1 MSSSRLRIV
10 EVSDAFFPHLD
21 GVTHVMHHYALELH
35 NAHQVVVVAPKRR
48 RYNYNQLPYRFE
60 GVPALYVPLLDLE
73 APWPHFGLLA
83 LKRLLDK
90 EAVDIIH
97 IHSPLVLGPMLIPLA
112 KKKGIKVVATLH
124 SRYTEDFK
132 KFIPFQWLRNI
143 LIRRM
148 ARFFSQCDS
157 VWTVNHGMVQEL
169 RKIGY
174 QGPVTVMPNATE
186 YEKLDHVDERKAS
199 IIKKYHLNAYQP
211 IGLFVGQQSLKKN
224 IALTLQALSL
234 LKAKGE
240 IVQFVSV
247 GAGEDAKV
255 LKKLADQLG
264 LSDQVHF
271 VGKITDRNELAN
283 VYLAADLFLF
293 PSTYDASSL
302 AVIEAAA
309 LGVPS
314 ILIRGAITAEA
325 IIDRSN
331 GYLTNESPEEY
342 AETIRFALADPN
354 RSQVANQAT
363 LTLTKSWKT
372 VCEDVITTYSEVI
385 SRND

>member
-35 NAHQVVVVAPKRR
+35 TSHDVTVVAPRRR
-48 RYNYNQLPYRFE
+48 RYNYSRLPYRFE

-97 IHSPLVLGPMLIPLA
+97 VHSPLVLGPMLLPLA
-112 KKKGIKVVATLH
+112 KKKGIKVVSTLH

-132 KFIPFQWLRNI
+132 RFIPFAWLRNR

-148 ARFFSQCDS
+148 ARFYDQCDS
-157 VWTVNHGMVQEL
+157 VWTVNQGMVQEL

-174 QGPVTVMPNATE
+174 HGPVTVMPNATE
-186 YEKLDHVDERKAS
+186 YETLSNVDERKAS
-199 IIKKYHLNAYQP
+199 ILKKYHLNSQQP

-224 IALTLQALSL
+224 ISLTLNALAV
-234 LKAKGE
+234 LKAQGK
-240 IVQFVSV
+240 IVQFISV
-247 GAGEDAKV
+247 GVGEDAKT
-255 LKKLADQLG
+255 LKKLSEQLG
-264 LSDQVHF
+264 LADQVHF
-271 VGKITDRNELAN
+271 VGKITDRNELASI
-283 VYLAADLFLF
+283 YLTADLFLF

-325 IIDRSN
+325 IVDRVN
-331 GYLTNESPEEY
+331 GYLTEESADAFASVIDAALSDPQRPMV
-342 AETIRFALADPN
+342 AE
-354 RSQVANQAT
+354 QARQ
-363 LTLTKSWKT
+363 TLTKSWKI
-372 VCEDVITTYSEVI
+372 VCEDVVRTYQHTI

>member
-21 GVTHVMHHYALELH
+21 GVTHVMHHYALELYTSH
-35 NAHQVVVVAPKRR
+35 DVTVVAPRRR
-48 RYNYNQLPYRFE
+48 RYNYSRLPYRFE
-60 GVPALYVPLLDLE
+60 GVPALNVPLLDLE

-90 EAVDIIH
+90 ETVDIIH
-97 IHSPLVLGPMLIPLA
+97 VHSPLVLGPMLLPLA
-112 KKKGIKVVATLH
+112 KKKGIKVISTLH

-132 KFIPFQWLRNI
+132 RFIPFKWLRNR

-148 ARFFSQCDS
+148 ARFYDQCDG
-157 VWTVNHGMVQEL
+157 VWTVNQGMVQEL

-174 QGPVTVMPNATE
+174 HGPVTVMPNATE
-186 YEKLDHVDERKAS
+186 YETLSNVDERKAS
-199 IIKKYHLNAYQP
+199 ILMKYHLNSHQP

-224 IALTLQALSL
+224 ISLTLNALAV
-234 LKAKGE
+234 LKAQGK
-240 IVQFVSV
+240 IVQFISV
-247 GAGEDAKV
+247 GVGEDAKT
-255 LKKLADQLG
+255 LKKLSEQLG
-264 LSDQVHF
+264 LADQVHF
-271 VGKITDRNELAN
+271 VGKITDRNELASI
-283 VYLAADLFLF
+283 YLTADLFLF

-325 IIDRSN
+325 IVDHVN
-331 GYLTNESPEEY
+331 GYLTDESADAFASVIDSALSDPQRPVV
-342 AETIRFALADPN
+342 AE
-354 RSQVANQAT
+354 QARQ
-363 LTLTKSWKT
+363 TLTKSWKI
-372 VCEDVITTYSEVI
+372 VCEDVVRTYQHTI